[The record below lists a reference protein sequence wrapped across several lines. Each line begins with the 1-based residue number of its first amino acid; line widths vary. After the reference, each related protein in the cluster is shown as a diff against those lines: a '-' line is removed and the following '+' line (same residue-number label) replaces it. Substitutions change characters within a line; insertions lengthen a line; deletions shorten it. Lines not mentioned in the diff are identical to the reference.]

1 MASSLEQLFEL
12 SKDLNVL
19 YVEDDLALQQKSFS
33 MFKNIFNEVNIAS
46 NGREALAKYKEYYL
60 NNNKYYDIVISDIKM
75 PKMDGV
81 SLSKKIKHLNDKQ
94 IIVITSAHDESKY
107 LIEFINMGIKKFI
120 KKPFTLDIIT
130 DIFWDICNDYFNKN
144 INHII
149 KLKDGYSWNKKEKTL
164 CDDNAK
170 EIKLSYSEIVIL
182 DLLLC
187 NPDQIFSNS
196 DFFYTI
202 QSHSFDQELS
212 ADSIKSAIKRIRKKL
227 PPETIENIYGQG
239 YRIKKEI

>member
-1 MASSLEQLFEL
+1 MAIL
-12 SKDLNVL
+12 
-19 YVEDDLALQQKSFS
+19 
-33 MFKNIFNEVNIAS
+33 
-46 NGREALAKYKEYYL
+46 
-60 NNNKYYDIVISDIKM
+60 
-75 PKMDGV
+75 
-81 SLSKKIKHLNDKQ
+81 
-94 IIVITSAHDESKY
+94 
-107 LIEFINMGIKKFI
+107 GI
-120 KKPFTLDIIT
+120 
-130 DIFWDICNDYFNKN
+130 
-144 INHII
+144 
-149 KLKDGYSWNKKEKTL
+149 KKEKTL